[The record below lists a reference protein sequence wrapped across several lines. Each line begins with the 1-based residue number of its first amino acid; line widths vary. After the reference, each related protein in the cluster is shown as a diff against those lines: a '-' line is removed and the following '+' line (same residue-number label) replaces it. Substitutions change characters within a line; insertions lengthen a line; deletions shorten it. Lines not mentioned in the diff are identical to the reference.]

1 MKIAGAVM
9 LVAAC
14 GMFGYAQLAA
24 ALRRERLVEAMCS
37 SLELLRAEIATRLTP
52 LPDCAR
58 MLSASGPAPCREFY
72 SRLDSALD
80 ALGELE
86 FSYIWS
92 ACLSTL
98 DLPSDAHSALDD
110 LGRSLGRYS
119 AAEQHTAIDRCI
131 AALERC
137 SRAERETGR
146 GNAKLKLGLS
156 LTAGLLLAVI
166 LY

>member
-1 MKIAGAVM
+1 M
-9 LVAAC
+9 L
-14 GMFGYAQLAA
+14 
-24 ALRRERLVEAMCS
+24 RNDE
-37 SLELLRAEIATRLTP
+37 
-52 LPDCAR
+52 
-58 MLSASGPAPCREFY
+58 REF
-72 SRLDSALD
+72 SC
-80 ALGELE
+80 
-86 FSYIWS
+86 IWS

>member
-1 MKIAGAVM
+1 MVGSVQHLSRGQRHTQKNNIADQVRVPLRIQQVICHADVSERP
-9 LVAAC
+9 L
-14 GMFGYAQLAA
+14 QR
-24 ALRRERLVEAMCS
+24 ALKRLFYHIGRWVY
-37 SLELLRAEIATRLTP
+37 LLDA
-52 LPDCAR
+52 
-58 MLSASGPAPCREFY
+58 
-72 SRLDSALD
+72 ALD

-86 FSYIWS
+86 FSCIWS